1 RRLLAGCG
9 GLLAIDLL
17 LIASLLLG
25 GGGTI
30 ALGET
35 AVSVGCIEN
44 PVAAAGL
51 LIMAAATIVIVPG
64 TRARLDRRV
73 LVSDL
78 TRIVVPTLVCVILI
92 VPLGAAIVSVWR
104 KGGYVSQAY
113 LWRSAPAGVDPG
125 PLVLGNP
132 RGAARPGGGASTDQ
146 RR

>member
-35 AVSVGCIEN
+35 AVSVRGIEN

-78 TRIVVPTLVCVILI
+78 TRIVVPPPVCVILI
-92 VPLGAAIVSVWR
+92 VPPGAAVVSVW
-104 KGGYVSQAY
+104 GQ
-113 LWRSAPAGVDPG
+113 
-125 PLVLGNP
+125 
-132 RGAARPGGGASTDQ
+132 GASVRQGTLG
-146 RR
+146 